1 VFGCR
6 LMQLQKDEVGIA
18 VDVRA
23 VERRSLLSYWTSDA
37 YRSSQLARVHPD
49 GVDHPS
55 GGRDI
60 VGS

>member
-1 VFGCR
+1 
-6 LMQLQKDEVGIA
+6 MQLQKDEVGIA